1 MAETVIARAGAGV
14 AQHLVGLGHLTE
26 ALHGL
31 RVAGVHVGMQLAGEP
46 AEGLL
51 DLGLVGAPVDSE
63 HLVVVTF
70 GSHASSL
77 EARALDPAALSPAA
91 YQPRRAGAA
100 HGGADPCALLPLMK
114 AVAVVRPRPWP
125 ETWPA
130 QPPRQ
135 RALGASPESS

>member
-51 DLGLVGAPVDSE
+51 DLGLVGAPVDAE

-77 EARALDPAALSPAA
+77 EARAPSRPPSG
-91 YQPRRAGAA
+91 PRRISRAGPAPHMAEPTLA
-100 HGGADPCALLPLMK
+100 HCYH
-114 AVAVVRPRPWP
+114 
-125 ETWPA
+125 
-130 QPPRQ
+130 
-135 RALGASPESS
+135 